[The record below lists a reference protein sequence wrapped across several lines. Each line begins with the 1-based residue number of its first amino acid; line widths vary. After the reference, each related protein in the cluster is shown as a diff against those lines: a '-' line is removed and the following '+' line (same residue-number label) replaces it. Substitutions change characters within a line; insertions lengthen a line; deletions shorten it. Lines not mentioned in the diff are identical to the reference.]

1 MKPDRFGF
9 FSFTEV
15 TDPAEHRS
23 YNEWHQLDHLPEQFP
38 LAGDRLRAALGVD
51 ARVPRRAGGERARAR
66 PDPLRHLLPDG
77 RADRGDAR
85 RLLRARCASCTGS
98 TASTSTGS
106 AHLTGPFRVVG
117 TAAAPRVLVSAA
129 AVPFRAHR
137 GIYVIVEEDRQSVS
151 RAEYERWLDAEHLP
165 RCWPRRASPGSGR
178 SPPVPTSR
186 RDVGRRARAGSRC
199 AGSTTTPLAV
209 AARLAPLVADR
220 RERFDATAHLTFAGP
235 FETITPWEW
244 DWFDAP

>member
-1 MKPDRFGF
+1 M
-9 FSFTEV
+9 
-15 TDPAEHRS
+15 
-23 YNEWHQLDHLPEQFP
+23 
-38 LAGDRLRAALGVD
+38 
-51 ARVPRRAGGERARAR
+51 
-66 PDPLRHLLPDG
+66 
-77 RADRGDAR
+77 
-85 RLLRARCASCTGS
+85 
-98 TASTSTGS
+98 
-106 AHLTGPFRVVG
+106 
-117 TAAAPRVLVSAA
+117 LVSAE

-165 RCWPRRASPGSGR
+165 ALLAAPGVAGIWTFATR
-178 SPPVPTSR
+178 PDLTSR
-186 RDVGRRARAGSRC
+186 RWSAGARHITVCWLDDA
-199 AGSTTTPLAV
+199 PVAV